1 MNTET
6 ILRPAAEVK
15 FRDLGDEFLF
25 YDSRGDRLHVLNTS
39 ARAIFLL
46 CDGSR
51 TVDEVVDAFASQYEV
66 DDGTAR
72 ADTQQVIEELLELGI
87 LNP

>member
-1 MNTET
+1 MKTET
-6 ILRPAAEVK
+6 VLRPSEAVK
-15 FRDLGDEFLF
+15 YRDLGDEFLF

-46 CDGSR
+46 CDGTR
-51 TVDEVVDAFASQYEV
+51 TLEQVVDAFASQYEI

-72 ADTQQVIEELLELGI
+72 TDTQQIIDELMKLGI
-87 LNP
+87 LDL